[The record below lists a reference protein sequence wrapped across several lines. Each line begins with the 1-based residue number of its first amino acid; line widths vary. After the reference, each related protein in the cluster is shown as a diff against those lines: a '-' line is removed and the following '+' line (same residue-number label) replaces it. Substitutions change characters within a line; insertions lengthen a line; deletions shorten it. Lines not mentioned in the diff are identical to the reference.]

1 MHDQRTPAR
10 DDDLIDRAILNL
22 LLDGDSRGP
31 WSDDEIAREIG
42 NRVET
47 VDGLA
52 RLSGAGLVHRLS
64 SFAWASRAA
73 LHGDALRL

>member
-1 MHDQRTPAR
+1 MHDQRTPDPEQA
-10 DDDLIDRAILNL
+10 DAAILGL
-22 LLDGDSRGP
+22 LLDPDSQRP
-31 WSDDEIAREIG
+31 WSEDEIAREIG

-52 RLSGAGLVHRLS
+52 RLAGAGLIHRLN
-64 SFAWASRAA
+64 SFVWASRAA